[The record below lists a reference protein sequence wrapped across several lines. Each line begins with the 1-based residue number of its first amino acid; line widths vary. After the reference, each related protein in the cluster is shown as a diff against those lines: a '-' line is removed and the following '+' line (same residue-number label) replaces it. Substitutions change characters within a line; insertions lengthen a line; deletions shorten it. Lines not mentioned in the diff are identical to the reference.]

1 MVVVI
6 VVVTAMVVV
15 TVVAI
20 DVVVL
25 ATLVDVVVEMP
36 ARFPATCGAAEHGL
50 RSLFSPL
57 KHEPAGCSCCRRLRG
72 ESQDVAAPRRCE

>member
-6 VVVTAMVVV
+6 VVVTAIVVV

-25 ATLVDVVVEMP
+25 ATPVDVVVEMP
-36 ARFPATCGAAEHGL
+36 ARFPATCARQNMGSEASFPPKA
-50 RSLFSPL
+50 
-57 KHEPAGCSCCRRLRG
+57 
-72 ESQDVAAPRRCE
+72 